1 MSMRR
6 DRVIQTTLAVLCVA
20 SGSALA
26 LEPTP
31 TPTPTP
37 PAPKPW
43 ANETE
48 LSIVFTQGNSD
59 TNTVGFKDTL
69 TRRWSDAS
77 FRLKLEALRSDTSDD
92 WFEQVDPG
100 FTWLPGE
107 SAPPTTSKLVKPK
120 SEPDVGTYFVEGR
133 YDRTIRKSL
142 NWHAGLSWDRNMDAG
157 ILGRTIVFGGLG
169 NLWWDRD
176 DLKFQTSY
184 GLSWTDRKEET
195 PDPEKEEQF
204 TGVRLG
210 WTFRKKFGEVT
221 TYTNDWTNNVSIA
234 DTNDWSSD
242 MTNAVSVSMSKRL
255 SLRVSLVWMYNHE
268 PALED
273 VDVVARVV
281 VRDPDGIP
289 GNGDEFFET
298 VTDGGY
304 EVVVGETRVRK
315 EKLDQIFK
323 TTLVVSF

>member
-1 MSMRR
+1 MRL
-6 DRVIQTTLAVLCVA
+6 DRVIRTILACACIA
-20 SGSALA
+20 SGSAVA
-26 LEPTP
+26 QESTS
-31 TPTPTP
+31 P
-37 PAPKPW
+37 PPKRW

-69 TRRWSDAS
+69 TRRWADAS

-92 WFEQVDPG
+92 WFQQVDPG
-100 FTWLPGE
+100 YTWLPGE
-107 SAPPTTSKLVKPK
+107 PPPPATSTLVKPK
-120 SEPDVGTYFVEGR
+120 SEPDVENYFVEGR
-133 YDRTIRKSL
+133 YDRTIRKRL
-142 NWHAGLSWDRNMDAG
+142 NWHVGLSWDRNMDAG
-157 ILGRTIVFGGLG
+157 IVGRFITFAGLG
-169 NLWWDRD
+169 NLWWDRE
-176 DLKFQTSY
+176 DLEFQTSY
-184 GLSWTDRKEET
+184 GLSWTDRQEET

-210 WTFRKKFGEVT
+210 STFRKKFGEVT
-221 TYTNDWTNNVSIA
+221 TYTNDWTVNVSVA

-255 SLRVSLVWMYNHE
+255 SLRVSLVWRYNNE
-268 PALED
+268 PSLED

-281 VRDPDGIP
+281 VRDPDGVP

-304 EVVVGETRVRK
+304 EVAVGETRVRK